1 MNFTVEKI
9 TKVEQALEKEASKQA
24 YLLTEQIKNPDI
36 QKTAYSLIRESIIIG
51 ARFMQ
56 EELMKFTDSELS
68 INDVNKIASYSYD
81 LAIKRGKTSLNLSL
95 NDICNGIGE
104 ELDELRNATENASE
118 HITDYTEQQ
127 EELADIVLASLTE
140 LNKICKGK
148 CLVSDVLDAKINFNK
163 NRK

>member
-1 MNFTVEKI
+1 M
-9 TKVEQALEKEASKQA
+9 L
-24 YLLTEQIKNPDI
+24 
-36 QKTAYSLIRESIIIG
+36 
-51 ARFMQ
+51 Q